1 MKPSAPGSRVSV
13 TVHDRLSDV
22 DVDDLLRLVEHAT
35 AADCAAPL
43 GEHSLMHVRK
53 GAAPH
58 AEHLVARATGV
69 MVGYGLLD
77 RTDRSSG
84 WTAELVVD
92 PGHRRHGVGA
102 ALVRAMLARTAPD
115 PLRLWAHGNHAGA
128 GRLAEA
134 LGFGRVRDLWLM
146 RLSLP
151 ADALQAEPTL
161 PAGVSVRTFV
171 AGADDEA
178 WVELNE
184 RAFAQHPEQGR
195 LTVAD
200 LQARMAQPWFDPA
213 GFFLAERGGRLVGF
227 HWTKVHGGSGHHGHD
242 PIGEVYV
249 LGVDPAA
256 QGGGLGRAL
265 TVIGLRHLCERG
277 LDEVMLYVDA
287 DNTPA
292 IATYQRLG
300 FVHEST
306 DVMYARG

>member
-1 MKPSAPGSRVSV
+1 
-13 TVHDRLSDV
+13 
-22 DVDDLLRLVEHAT
+22 
-35 AADCAAPL
+35 
-43 GEHSLMHVRK
+43 
-53 GAAPH
+53 
-58 AEHLVARATGV
+58 
-69 MVGYGLLD
+69 
-77 RTDRSSG
+77 
-84 WTAELVVD
+84 
-92 PGHRRHGVGA
+92 
-102 ALVRAMLARTAPD
+102 
-115 PLRLWAHGNHAGA
+115 
-128 GRLAEA
+128 
-134 LGFGRVRDLWLM
+134 M

-151 ADALQAEPTL
+151 ADALQAEPAL